1 MVENWWQQQVFA
13 SSHLLKKLDIE
24 LLFLIIKKYK
34 CLFLVTALFFRHCS
48 ALIII
53 ISVLM
58 AIVKVFLH

>member
-13 SSHLLKKLDIE
+13 SSHLLKELDIE

-34 CLFLVTALFFRHCS
+34 YLVTALFFRHCS
-48 ALIII
+48 VLIII